1 MSADTSAVTV
11 ADLLVA
17 RSEDD
22 RVGLRFEDQQWSWR
36 EVIEHSA
43 DRASLL
49 QDLRREG
56 PFHVGILLGN
66 VPDFLLWLGG
76 AALAGA
82 VVVGVNTTRR
92 GEALADDIRRTD
104 CQLLIT
110 DAEGAALV
118 EGLDLG
124 FGPDRVVLID
134 DPATAERIEAQ
145 SGVAARS
152 IVAATSPDPGDLYLL
167 LFTSGTT

>member
-1 MSADTSAVTV
+1 MSADTNAVTV
-11 ADLLVA
+11 AALLVA

-22 RVGLRFEDQQWSWR
+22 RLGLRFEDQQWSWR
-36 EVIEHSA
+36 EVVDESA
-43 DRASLL
+43 ARGSLL
-49 QDLRREG
+49 QQLRRDG

-118 EGLDLG
+118 DGLDLG
-124 FGPDRVVLID
+124 FGDDRVVLID
-134 DPATAERIEAQ
+134 DPATEEAIETHR
-145 SGVAARS
+145 G
-152 IVAATSPDPGDLYLL
+152 
-167 LFTSGTT
+167 

>member
-1 MSADTSAVTV
+1 MSADTAATV

-17 RSEDD
+17 RAEDD

-36 EVIEHSA
+36 EVIDQSA
-43 DRASLL
+43 ARASLL

-82 VVVGVNTTRR
+82 VVVGVARR
-92 GEALADDIRRTD
+92 EERLQALERR
-104 CQLLIT
+104 
-110 DAEGAALV
+110 
-118 EGLDLG
+118 
-124 FGPDRVVLID
+124 
-134 DPATAERIEAQ
+134 AER
-145 SGVAARS
+145 GMLRS
-152 IVAATSPDPGDLYLL
+152 RP
-167 LFTSGTT
+167 